1 MSAKSTTS
9 SKKVKSA
16 AAPAVEIL
24 EVGTPVKF
32 LGYASGEPGALEA
45 GKTYVVHAYWPD
57 DALYDLAVKA
67 TSKTALDSVTT
78 DEFEVIDAAASTPSK
93 KAAAKKPKAAA
104 VEVEEEE
111 EEEAEE
117 EGPMVVVDDEPAA
130 ASKKAA
136 AKKAAKAEPAAPA
149 AKPQPVKQ
157 LSSVKEAIAE
167 AGGNAVT
174 AADNLHGTVEFT
186 YLVLGGVLA
195 VIQSTD
201 AHADPSNT
209 EVGQSPYAEGQ
220 KGFAKYVEARL
231 GMKYRKAQY
240 LINIYETITK
250 LGISESKLKGIG
262 WSKLKDL
269 VVYLNSGADA
279 NEALE
284 LARKLS
290 GSELR
295 DEIKRRMVSEGKELH
310 GNASTSHEMDTFTF
324 SVHNDQ
330 AETIREALKTA
341 AEALDV
347 ADPNEDPTTL
357 GACFNHIVSEWY
369 NLQG

>member
-9 SKKVKSA
+9 SRKSKS

-24 EVGTPVKF
+24 AVGTPVKF

-45 GKTYVVHAYWPD
+45 GKIYVVHAYWPD
-57 DALYDLAVKA
+57 DALYDLAAKA
-67 TSKTALDSVTT
+67 TAKAALDSVTV
-78 DEFEVIDAAASTPSK
+78 DEFEVVTTTSSK
-93 KAAAKKPKAAA
+93 KAAAKKPKAA
-104 VEVEEEE
+104 EVEEEE
-111 EEEAEE
+111 EEEEV
-117 EGPMVVVDDEPAA
+117 MVVVDDEPATP
-130 ASKKAA
+130 SKKAA
-136 AKKAAKAEPAAPA
+136 AKKAAKVEPAAPA
-149 AKPQPVKQ
+149 AKPTAVKQ
-157 LSSVKEAIAE
+157 LSSVKEAIAS
-167 AGGNAVT
+167 AGGNAVA

-195 VIQSTD
+195 VIQATD

-209 EVGQSPYAEGQ
+209 EVGQAPYAEGQ

-240 LINIYETITK
+240 LINIYETITG

-279 NEALE
+279 DEALE

-310 GNASTSHEMDTFTF
+310 GNATASHEMDTFTF

-330 AETIREALKTA
+330 AESIREALKTA

-357 GACFNHIVSEWY
+357 GQCFNHIVSEWVS
-369 NLQG
+369 LQG

>member
-9 SKKVKSA
+9 SRKAKSA
-16 AAPAVEIL
+16 VEPAVEVL
-24 EVGTPVKF
+24 AVGTPVKF

-45 GKTYVVHAYWPD
+45 GKTYVVHAYWQD
-57 DALYDLAVKA
+57 DALYDLAAKA

-78 DEFEVIDAAASTPSK
+78 DEFEVIDATAPAK
-93 KAAAKKPKAAA
+93 KAAAKKPKAKA

-111 EEEAEE
+111 AEEEE
-117 EGPMVVVDDEPAA
+117 EGPMVVVDNEPAT
-130 ASKKAA
+130 SKKA
-136 AKKAAKAEPAAPA
+136 AKKAAKAEPAEPA

-157 LSSVKEAIAE
+157 LSSVKEAIAS

-310 GNASTSHEMDTFTF
+310 GNATASHEMDTFTF

>member
-1 MSAKSTTS
+1 MKSTN
-9 SKKVKSA
+9 SKKVKAA
-16 AAPAVEIL
+16 AAPTVEIL

-45 GKTYVVHAYWPD
+45 GKTYVVHAYWQD
-57 DALYDLAVKA
+57 DALYDLAAKA

-78 DEFEVIDAAASTPSK
+78 DEFEVVTDTAPSK

-111 EEEAEE
+111 EA
-117 EGPMVVVDDEPAA
+117 PMVVVDDEPATP
-130 ASKKAA
+130 SKKAG
-136 AKKAAKAEPAAPA
+136 AKKAAKAEPAEPA

-157 LSSVKEAIAE
+157 LSSVKEAIAS

-310 GNASTSHEMDTFTF
+310 GNATASHEMDTFTF